1 MTTTFIDPT
10 LANGRIPGETA
21 TSLRHGLQRFA
32 PQDADTFW
40 MIDYRNPAGFM
51 PLAMSHLELAYCRAS
66 KQVAEEGL
74 IVGSDGYAVR
84 LLGPFCYTA
93 EQPLSDPGD
102 LAKRSEVLRLRLQSL
117 PETFDQTWQTARH
130 QISAANRF
138 WQHRDLTTLTKPQ
151 LANALTDALTH
162 TEQVWTEH
170 FRLMYPLLGLQSSF
184 YAFADA
190 LGITRAEVADLMGG
204 HRSTVT
210 DCDLG
215 FAALAIRAR
224 AFGIAPL
231 LDGPRVQA
239 RLMAHGGLA
248 RAWWQQFTAFL
259 DRFGWRA
266 DVVGDPTQP
275 SWQEDPERPLHHIR
289 ALLRHPAPGQKLA
302 SLMRAKDQSRAVR
315 AAIRA
320 RLSTPE
326 RAVFDQALADMKA
339 ANFVWWQED
348 HNPLIDLAALL
359 PLRKVALAAAGA
371 LGLGDADDVLFCF
384 AGELHDLLTG
394 QRPLDDLLALI
405 LERKAWH
412 SDWQARRLSLPRHFG
427 PVPERVDDAIYSEI
441 EGLSPSYLA
450 SLRGKAPTGCL
461 HGTSASGGLATGRAR
476 VVLTDADLAA
486 IEPGEILVCE
496 GSTPAWTPVFGRIS
510 ACLSDQGGTLSHTA
524 IIAREYGLPCIVAM
538 GNATS
543 QFRTGDLIRVDASK
557 GTAERLETA

>member
-1 MTTTFIDPT
+1 MTVNFTDP
-10 LANGRIPGETA
+10 AFADDRVPGETA
-21 TSLRHGLQRFA
+21 NSLRFGLQRFA
-32 PQDADTFW
+32 PKDADTFW
-40 MIDYRNPAGFM
+40 MIDYRNPAGFL

-66 KQVAEEGL
+66 ERVAAEGL
-74 IVGSDGYAVR
+74 IIGSDGYAVR

-93 EQPLSDPGD
+93 ERPLANPGD
-102 LAKRSEVLRLRLQSL
+102 LAKRSAVLRQCLGSL
-117 PETFDQTWQTARH
+117 PEAFGLTWQTLRRK
-130 QISAANRF
+130 IIAANRF
-138 WQHRDLTTLTKPQ
+138 WQHRDLTPLTKPELAVALSEAFAHAEQ
-151 LANALTDALTH
+151 L
-162 TEQVWTEH
+162 WTEH
-170 FRLMYPLLGLQSSF
+170 FRLMYPLLSLQSSF

-190 LGITRAEVADLMGG
+190 LAITRTEVADLLGG
-204 HRSTVT
+204 HRSTVS

-215 FAALAIRAR
+215 LADLAIRAR
-224 AFGIAPL
+224 VYGLAPL
-231 LDGPRVQA
+231 LEHEDFQA
-239 RLMAHGGLA
+239 RLQKHGGVAVSWLH
-248 RAWWQQFTAFL
+248 QFQTFL

-275 SWQEDPERPLHHIR
+275 AWQEDPLRPLHHIR

-302 SLMRAKDQSRAVR
+302 SLMRAKAQSHAVK

-326 RAVFDQALADMKA
+326 RAAFDQALADMEA

-371 LGLGDADDVLFCF
+371 LGLADADDVFFCF
-384 AGELHDLLTG
+384 AGELRDVLLG
-394 QRPLDDLLALI
+394 QLALTDLLAQI
-405 LERKAWH
+405 PARKAWH
-412 SDWQARRLSLPRHFG
+412 RDWQTRRLSLPRHFG

-450 SLRGKAPTGCL
+450 SLRGAVPTRCL
-461 HGTSASGGLATGRAR
+461 KGTSACGGQATGRAR

-486 IEPGEILVCE
+486 VEPGEILICE

-538 GNATS
+538 GRATS
-543 QFRTGDLIRVDASK
+543 HFRTGDLLRVDASN
-557 GTAERLETA
+557 GTAERLETE